1 MGSFSLISVGAGSCP
16 NSAKQPPT
24 LQNKYREAYGYCQG
38 NRWIFIWFVKELE
51 TACCILI
58 QRLFQATGIVWKQ
71 GQLQHGQQ
79 RQQKQAW
86 MRLGYKGEGK
96 PDTKLRGVLEMR
108 RKSSA
113 KYVKEVEGKLNMF
126 VSKRLCG
133 GFCQGWREQDGPL
146 VGALGTGRCPSRCRR
161 LHHGCCWDLP
171 PFSPLPGM
179 WLQRKAART
188 APLAQGTVLSGGRGS
203 WGCHTQQRQ
212 ADTARASRPSHL
224 WRAVN

>member
-86 MRLGYKGEGK
+86 VRLGYEGEGK
-96 PDTKLRGVLEMR
+96 PDTKLHGVLEMR

-126 VSKRLCG
+126 ASKRLCG
-133 GFCQGWREQDGPL
+133 GFCQGWREQDDPR

-161 LHHGCCWDLP
+161 LHRGCCWDLP
-171 PFSPLPGM
+171 LSLPCQACGYGEKQPGWPPSPRARCWAVAGVAGVVTPNSGRLTQPG
-179 WLQRKAART
+179 LH
-188 APLAQGTVLSGGRGS
+188 VLHTSGE
-203 WGCHTQQRQ
+203 Q
-212 ADTARASRPSHL
+212 
-224 WRAVN
+224 